1 MILNKVLLILLDFV
15 CYDPNPINSVVNQT
29 VNTEFLNNLSTDCV
43 FNTHKFSKTLYLDLQ
58 RRKLIYHMDKVKG
71 DQDF

>member
-1 MILNKVLLILLDFV
+1 MILNKVLLIFLDFV
-15 CYDPNPINSVVNQT
+15 ICYDPNPINSVVNQT
-29 VNTEFLNNLSTDCV
+29 VNTEFNNLSTDCV
-43 FNTHKFSKTLYLDLQ
+43 FNTHKFSKISYLELQ